1 MDNQHNFRLGT
12 LGNNGEHAG
21 TNEAEKEKE
30 KEKEKEN
37 KKPFRQ
43 SRFTGK

>member
-1 MDNQHNFRLGT
+1 MDNQHNFRLRT

-30 KEKEKEN
+30 KEN

>member
-30 KEKEKEN
+30 KEKEN